1 MDLGCAVDVIQRQS
15 TRSATCPDKS
25 STTTIPEECRD
36 HLGDGPVASGEE
48 WRTHPLSMF
57 RDKYRGKK
65 PEDKNLPRTV
75 RKFYKKQDK
84 LIRELESAASLLT
97 SDENAEEDGLLMV
110 QKQRHTNNILIIAT
124 FVSNLVL
131 LSSKLVASILSNS
144 LSIISSLMDSV
155 VDLASGFTLWITA
168 LQMRKSR
175 PYTYP
180 QGRRRLEPI
189 AVIILSVIM
198 ASVSVQIVVQAVQT
212 LYNMAVNNQGPP
224 VMSNVSIGLV
234 ASTIVV
240 KIVLLCL
247 CVKFGQG
254 GSIDAL
260 KNDQLNDCLSNS
272 VALVF
277 STLSARIENVPYLK
291 YLDPVGAI
299 LIGSYII
306 YSWWKM
312 GAEQTRNLSGYSAS
326 PEFLQKITFICVN
339 HHPSIERLDTVR
351 AFHFGSNFM
360 VEVDIVLPKDMDL
373 HQAHDIGETLQK
385 KLESMEKVER
395 AFVHLDY
402 EFTHDPLSEHKVA

>member
-1 MDLGCAVDVIQRQS
+1 MS
-15 TRSATCPDKS
+15 
-25 STTTIPEECRD
+25 
-36 HLGDGPVASGEE
+36 
-48 WRTHPLSMF
+48 SMF
-57 RDKYRGKK
+57 F
-65 PEDKNLPRTV
+65 P
-75 RKFYKKQDK
+75 
-84 LIRELESAASLLT
+84 
-97 SDENAEEDGLLMV
+97 
-110 QKQRHTNNILIIAT
+110 T
-124 FVSNLVL
+124 FQLVPIKGVL

-144 LSIISSLMDSV
+144 LSIISSLLDSV

-198 ASVSVQIVVQAVQT
+198 ASVSVQIVVQAIQT
-212 LYNMAVNNQGPP
+212 LYNMAVYDQGPP
-224 VMSNVSIGLV
+224 IMSNLTIGLV
-234 ASTIVV
+234 ASTIAV
-240 KIVLLCL
+240 KIILFCV
-247 CVKFGQG
+247 CVKFGRG

-277 STLSARIENVPYLK
+277 STLSARIEHVPYLK
-291 YLDPVGAI
+291 YFDPTGAI
-299 LIGSYII
+299 LIGTYII

-326 PEFLQKITFICVN
+326 PEFLQKITFVCVN

-351 AFHFGSNFM
+351 AFHLGSNFM

-385 KLESMEKVER
+385 KLESMENVER